1 MFRLITLNVLSFITL
16 AASAANF
23 QTELLRG
30 KKARGDSS
38 VRWTLADW
46 LTQKNTAR
54 LMDQWLA
61 LNSSGEWFEFNVTGA
76 AQDFKVKSDNGTTQV
91 STNQKGQN
99 YEVDIYL
106 SILNLN
112 GEYRKTDDDRESFG
126 GSAGLR
132 LLGATSQSTNL
143 VARYGWRKL
152 TDLRQPEHW
161 EQQYAEGAL
170 QLYVIEDFGIRGKY
184 RFYFPSTSDQGSRLQ
199 GHRVTAGAF
208 FEFMIFRIY
217 ADYFQEPME
226 VSSQGVVTRR
236 VEDGFQGGVKLFF

>member
-1 MFRLITLNVLSFITL
+1 MRILALTLTL
-16 AASAANF
+16 TFSYSASAIF

-30 KKARGDSS
+30 KRSRGDSS
-38 VRWTLADW
+38 VHWTLADW
-46 LTQKNTAR
+46 LTQKNGSR

-61 LNSSGEWFEFNVTGA
+61 LNSSGEWFEFNVSGN
-76 AQDFKVKSDNGTTQV
+76 AQEFKVKTDNGTTQV
-91 STNQKGQN
+91 SKNQRGEN

-126 GSAGLR
+126 GAAGFR
-132 LLGATSQSTNL
+132 LLGSNSQSTNL

-152 TDLRQPEHW
+152 IDLSQPEHW
-161 EQQYAEGAL
+161 EQQYAEGSL
-170 QLYVIEDFGIRGKY
+170 QLYVIEDFGIRGTY
-184 RFYFPSTSDQGSRLQ
+184 RYYFPADSDRGTRLQ

-208 FEFMIFRIY
+208 LEFMIFRIY

-226 VSSQGVVTRR
+226 VSSQGVVTQRS
-236 VEDGFQGGVKLFF
+236 EDGFQGGLKLFF